1 LTNVSEEKENNLQKF
16 LLESPNVSYFVSVGG
31 KWDYFVEI
39 VARDAE
45 DFNKI
50 VKNIRWKFSD
60 MIKEEETVSLLQEH
74 KLNYFPFADL
84 LDNSK
89 LEKFYSKYY
98 KNAKWE
104 PKTGW

>member
-1 LTNVSEEKENNLQKF
+1 
-16 LLESPNVSYFVSVGG
+16 
-31 KWDYFVEI
+31 
-39 VARDAE
+39 
-45 DFNKI
+45 
-50 VKNIRWKFSD
+50 
-60 MIKEEETVSLLQEH
+60 
-74 KLNYFPFADL
+74 LNYFPFADL